1 MYTNI
6 WIIWYLPLAD
16 VAPKVAW
23 QHSSV
28 VKMLLKRSLHPSCV
42 FPKIQN
48 SQFFC
53 CLHIIF

>member
-1 MYTNI
+1 MYTKI

-28 VKMLLKRSLHPSCV
+28 VKVILKGGLHPSRV

-48 SQFFC
+48 S
-53 CLHIIF
+53 